1 MARTY
6 DCGAYCINY
15 LWPVRVHIGQD
26 TYVLVLLVS
35 SRIVKGL
42 YN

>member
-6 DCGAYCINY
+6 DWGAHFISY
-15 LWPVRVHIGQD
+15 LWPVRVRIGQD

-35 SRIVKGL
+35 SRIVKGI